1 MVVIL
6 NLLPALTFLRS
17 SGIKTLK
24 QVQGDG
30 WREDRTRHVVC
41 SMRHIVC
48 SMRHIVCSV
57 RHIVI
62 LNLFQDT
69 KRRLSVILKQV
80 QDDAADVFSHSD
92 DL

>member
-1 MVVIL
+1 ML
-6 NLLPALTFLRS
+6 NLLQHLTFLRS

-30 WREDRTRHVVC
+30 WRENRTRHIVW
-41 SMRHIVC
+41 SMRHVI
-48 SMRHIVCSV
+48 CSV

-69 KRRLSVILKQV
+69 KRRLPVILKQV
-80 QDDAADVFSHSD
+80 QDDAANVFSHSD

>member
-1 MVVIL
+1 MIVIL
-6 NLLPALTFLRS
+6 NLFQELTFLRS

-24 QVQGDG
+24 QVRGDG
-30 WREDRTRHVVC
+30 WRENRT
-41 SMRHIVC
+41 RHIVC
-48 SMRHIVCSV
+48 SMRHIV
-57 RHIVI
+57 I
-62 LNLFQDT
+62 LNLFQET